1 MHQATEN
8 LRKCVEYKYAAREAA
23 QLLERRAYTID
34 EAVLVS
40 GVGRTSIYEVIKKGE
55 LRAVKRGRRTLI
67 LTDDLERFLTQ
78 LKPMGAAN
86 ADRT

>member
-1 MHQATEN
+1 MQQATEN
-8 LRKCVEYKYAAREAA
+8 LRKCVEYKNAVREAT

-67 LTDDLERFLTQ
+67 LADDLDRFLTQ
-78 LKPMGAAN
+78 LKPMEAAN
-86 ADRT
+86 AEAS

>member
-1 MHQATEN
+1 MQQATEN
-8 LRKCVEYKYAAREAA
+8 LRAAVEAKNAKREAA
-23 QLLERRAYTID
+23 QPLERRAYTID

-67 LTDDLERFLTQ
+67 LADDLEQFLNQ
-78 LKPMGAAN
+78 LKPMEAV
-86 ADRT
+86 R